1 MTNPEQRERELWNPE
16 AQARPV
22 DEVAAA
28 ADEALRDEWA
38 RAWDMPLAFY
48 RDRYEAAGFSRDEM
62 PPLEEIPRATKPDHR
77 ANEAENPRW
86 GTHRAVGLDTA
97 ARLGVSTGTTGKPTY
112 IFYGRN
118 DVDAMVESSARQ
130 AWRVGMRPGTRFT
143 HAWPL
148 GIYPTGVQGGRS
160 YLEVGALEIAV
171 GPPFSKEAALEHLRI
186 WEELRPN
193 AYQVTASQFAT
204 YESVAAANDID
215 FPALLDGSVLVY
227 LEASCQYDGPRRRI
241 EDAYGVRLHNLS
253 GASEVPA
260 FSVSDC
266 RFHNGFHA
274 PGDHFVVE
282 VVDSDTGIP
291 VPDGERGSLVVS
303 GFGLDAFYLRYD
315 IEDIVVKETGECPC
329 GETGSRYRFIGRGAD
344 GAAVGDTT
352 VMPLDVQLALDAH
365 GAPEFQLHTDG
376 VTDALRIRIE
386 GEGDGA
392 TESGLLGEAL
402 EIPVDVEIVEPGSLP
417 RSAFKPRRVAS

>member
-1 MTNPEQRERELWNPE
+1 MTDDRQPNRDLWNPQVQGRSADDLTSDAE
-16 AQARPV
+16 A
-22 DEVAAA
+22 
-28 ADEALRDEWA
+28 ALRREWQ
-38 RAWDMPLAFY
+38 RAWEIPLPFY
-48 RDRYEAAGFSRDEM
+48 RDRYEAAGFTRDDM
-62 PPLEEIPRATKPDHR
+62 PPLEQIPRATKPDHR
-77 ANEAENPRW
+77 ADEAANPRW

-160 YLEVGALEIAV
+160 YLEIGALEIAV
-171 GPPFSKEAALEHLRI
+171 GPPFSKEAALEHLQI
-186 WEELRPN
+186 WEELEPD
-193 AYQVTASQFAT
+193 AFQVTASQFAT
-204 YESVAAANDID
+204 YESVAAANGID
-215 FPALLDGSVLVY
+215 FPALLDGSILVY
-227 LEASCQYDGPRRRI
+227 LEASCQYDGPRTRI

-266 RFHNGFHA
+266 RFHNGFRV

-282 VVDSDTGIP
+282 VVDPETGIP

-303 GFGLDAFYLRYD
+303 AFGLDAFYLRYD
-315 IEDIVVKETGECPC
+315 IEDIVVRERGECPC
-329 GETGSRYRFIGRGAD
+329 GETGPRYRFIGRGAD
-344 GAAVGDTT
+344 GAVVGDTT
-352 VMPLDVQLALDAH
+352 IMPLDVQLALDAH
-365 GAPEFQLHTDG
+365 GAPEFQFDAGDTSG
-376 VTDALRIRIE
+376 ALRIRVE
-386 GEGDGA
+386 GAGNGA
-392 TESGLLGEAL
+392 EVEGLLADAL
-402 EIPVDVEIVEPGSLP
+402 AVSVDAEVVEPGSLP